1 MSAPG
6 PTGGGQTTV
15 PRPAADKKS
24 NGNGNCSAGALLLN
38 AVNPFSH
45 CNLGAQAA
53 NGAGQVWKVDTSG
66 AICVL
71 AGGLRFPSAVNFGVG
86 LNSENLYVV
95 GFDGNISELAN
106 VLP

>member
-1 MSAPG
+1 
-6 PTGGGQTTV
+6 V
-15 PRPAADKKS
+15 
-24 NGNGNCSAGALLLN
+24 
-38 AVNPFSH
+38 
-45 CNLGAQAA
+45 AA

-86 LNSENLYVV
+86 LNSANLYVV